1 MDDYNNS
8 IHSSTIV
15 QKPVDDTKPIED
27 KPRVEKKLP
36 ELNKGDNVRISNLT
50 KKSYR
55 KVAIFEKSYM
65 PNWSKSIYEIEN
77 KIIIP
82 NSEKNINGPQYK
94 YKLKGPNGEKTKLYS
109 RYELLWIPEDT
120 INIKR
125 IKPVYN
131 PKIFNREAHLK
142 TLSKNKKI
150 YKEPDET
157 LLESRKKNPRII
169 KTINKNATSFK

>member
-8 IHSSTIV
+8 IHSSTG

-65 PNWSKSIYEIEN
+65 PNWSKSIYEIED
-77 KIIIP
+77 KTVIP
-82 NSEKNINGPQYK
+82 NSEKHSNGPQYK
-94 YKLKGPNGEKTKLYS
+94 YKLKGPNREKKKLYS

-120 INIKR
+120 ISIKR

-131 PKIFNREAHLK
+131 PKIFDRDAHLK
-142 TLSKNKKI
+142 TLSKKKKL

-157 LLESRKKNPRII
+157 LLDSRKKSEIY
-169 KTINKNATSFK
+169 KTQ